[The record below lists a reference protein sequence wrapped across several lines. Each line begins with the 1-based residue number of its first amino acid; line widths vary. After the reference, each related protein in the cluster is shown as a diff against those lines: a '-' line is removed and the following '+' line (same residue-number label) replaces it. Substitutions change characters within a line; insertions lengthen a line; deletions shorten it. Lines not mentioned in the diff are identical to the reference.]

1 MRKTRKIQGLGY
13 FSCQTFIQ
21 SRSVLFPSLE
31 KEHIQLDFDVMFTA
45 LVDFAEEPIGFKIL
59 YTRDSISLHV
69 SFLMLDLQ
77 LISSL
82 VYEGKVHTD
91 GSS

>member
-1 MRKTRKIQGLGY
+1 MRKARKIQGLCY

-21 SRSVLFPSLE
+21 SRSALSSPLW
-31 KEHIQLDFDVMFTA
+31 KRLDLDVMFTA
-45 LVDFAEEPIGFKIL
+45 LVDFVEEPIGFEIL
-59 YTRDSISLHV
+59 YTTISLHV
-69 SFLMLDLQ
+69 SFLMLYLQ